1 MPRRSPAPAAPVP
14 LTLPFPPDD
23 THSSST
29 AASAPPPT
37 AFLSYSRQ
45 RPAHNARVLA
55 LAKRLL
61 SEGVDCNIDFFET
74 SPPNGW
80 PAWMLAQLQEP
91 DFCIAVCTE
100 TYSRRFDGKEVPDQ
114 GCGATWEG
122 RWIRQLLYE
131 SQRNDRVIPIVFE
144 PTDVQHIPRILRD
157 VTRYDL
163 STQDGYALLH
173 RALTNQPAVRRPPL
187 GPMRKRLPELGSQES
202 LAAGLLRFCPD
213 PLPLTVIARVLH
225 DDTSTVPTTIAHLFQ
240 ASVVAIASG
249 LVKLLDPLADGIP
262 PTPSTQVVG
271 AALAALLD
279 FIADRTQAHSARRRQ
294 VVNAVTLADYA
305 DIEEASV
312 DVARTFRV
320 VQSFLKSS
328 GDKHLVLH
336 VARRSIAASKVSGRT
351 PIQTEDEAI
360 ALICGVSWVYQR
372 TGRLPEALTEANIS
386 LALGED
392 IGSDRNTAFCN
403 KCKGRLKRMESE
415 ALGHK
420 GQECETLLRD
430 SVVLLRDAIDRFTIL
445 KATPEVGDCY
455 SLLGRTY
462 LAAGQRVEA
471 RAALVEARNRLLDS
485 NSKDYLDLQIAE
497 GDLAARTNR
506 QAAEGQYT
514 SVLRNARN
522 DDAQKSEV
530 FARAYLCRGKVRASL
545 GNEGIALEDFRRAAG
560 IWQFLGDHYAAD
572 FAEWEIDKRSP
583 HLDSGAVRVLET
595 HSADVRVR
603 VACLVRDTL
612 QTRPVA
618 RSQRSPLPMDFLLGL
633 VDEAKSLLAT
643 ERPKW

>member
-1 MPRRSPAPAAPVP
+1 MPRRPPPPADPVP
-14 LTLPFPPDD
+14 FTLPFPPDD

-37 AFLSYSRQ
+37 AFISYSRQ

-55 LAKRLL
+55 LANHLR
-61 SEGVDCNIDFFET
+61 SDGVNCNIDFFET

-80 PAWMLAQLQEP
+80 PVWMLDQLQEP

-100 TYSRRFDGKEVPDQ
+100 TYSRRFDGKEAPDH

-131 SQRNDRVIPIVFE
+131 SKRNDRFIPIVFE
-144 PTDVQHIPRILRD
+144 PTDVQHIPLILRD

-163 STQDGYALLH
+163 STKDGYALLH
-173 RALTNQPAVRRPPL
+173 RALTNQPAARPPPL
-187 GPMRKRLPELGSQES
+187 GLMCKRLPELDSQES
-202 LAAGLLRFCPD
+202 LAAGLLCFCPD

-225 DDTSTVPTTIAHLFQ
+225 DDKLTVPTTLAHLLQ
-240 ASVVAIASG
+240 ASVVEIESG

-262 PTPSTQVVG
+262 RAPSTQVAG

-279 FIADRTQAHSARRRQ
+279 FIANRTEAHPARRRQ

-328 GDKHLVLH
+328 GDKRLVLH

-386 LALGED
+386 LKLGED
-392 IGSDRNTAFCN
+392 INSNRNTAFCN
-403 KCKGRLKRMESE
+403 KCRGRLKRMESE
-415 ALGHK
+415 VLWHK
-420 GQECETLLRD
+420 GQEFEALLCE
-430 SVVLLRDAIDRFTIL
+430 SAALLRDAIERFTIL

-471 RAALVEARNRLLDS
+471 GAALVEAGKRLCDA
-485 NSKDYLDLQIAE
+485 NSKDYLDLQIVRGAGE
-497 GDLAARTNR
+497 AGAAL
-506 QAAEGQYT
+506 G
-514 SVLRNARN
+514 SV
-522 DDAQKSEV
+522 EH
-530 FARAYLCRGKVRASL
+530 
-545 GNEGIALEDFRRAAG
+545 RR
-560 IWQFLGDHYAAD
+560 
-572 FAEWEIDKRSP
+572 
-583 HLDSGAVRVLET
+583 
-595 HSADVRVR
+595 
-603 VACLVRDTL
+603 
-612 QTRPVA
+612 
-618 RSQRSPLPMDFLLGL
+618 
-633 VDEAKSLLAT
+633 
-643 ERPKW
+643 